1 MISGIISA
9 GLLLL
14 FVGGWIWV
22 WQPERKAE
30 FDAAAQLPLSDDMDD
45 DSLIPAPAS
54 HSASP
59 IKESRS

>member
-14 FVGGWIWV
+14 FVGGWIWL

-30 FDAAAQLPLSDDMDD
+30 FDAAAQLPLSDELDEDN
-45 DSLIPAPAS
+45 LIPAS
-54 HSASP
+54 QSASP
-59 IKESRS
+59 IKESLS